1 MESSG
6 IQWNSIDSI
15 DFYDVFFAS
24 LDFHAIFLNTVPLIS
39 VEFY

>member
-15 DFYDVFFAS
+15 DFYDFFLLLWIS
-24 LDFHAIFLNTVPLIS
+24 MQFFKYSSTDFC
-39 VEFY
+39 